1 MTSITSSKKNRKIK
15 LWSVLFWLLV
25 WEIASL
31 WLGQEILLVSPVAVL
46 KRLGSLIF
54 EASFWKTICFSLFRI
69 IGGFFLAVLAG
80 VLGGSI
86 ASRLPKIQE
95 LFAPLILAMKSVPV
109 ASFVILILIWVPS
122 ENLSV
127 TISFLMVFPVIYTN
141 VLNGIQ
147 NTDKNLLEM
156 AQVFQVS
163 GKKKI
168 RYIYLSEVLPFFR
181 AGCSVSLGLCWK
193 AGVAAEVIG
202 IPDGSMGERLYEAKV
217 YLDTPELFAWTM
229 VILVVSMIFEK
240 IFLAALDKAVSWIER
255 M

>member
-1 MTSITSSKKNRKIK
+1 MTSITSNKKNKKIK
-15 LWSVLFWLLV
+15 LWAVLFWLLV
-25 WEIASL
+25 WEIVSI

-54 EASFWKTICFSLFRI
+54 EASFWKTVGFSFFRI

-80 VLGGSI
+80 VLGGSV
-86 ASRLPKIQE
+86 ASKFQKIEE

-109 ASFVILILIWVPS
+109 ASFVILILIWVSS

-163 GKKKI
+163 GKNKI

>member
-15 LWSVLFWLLV
+15 LWAVLFWLLV

-163 GKKKI
+163 GKNKI

-217 YLDTPELFAWTM
+217 YLETPDLFAWTM
-229 VILVVSMIFEK
+229 VILIVSMIFEK
-240 IFLAALDKAVSWIER
+240 IFLAALDKAVSWVVR